1 LPIGHGDPAYWYAA
15 CTLRLQNRS
24 KLLNPERA
32 EFTKLGAASDDL
44 VLTNA
49 RRIPSMR
56 NRPIGVFSVLC
67 MLVATSPL
75 TAQALSDQA
84 VQRLE
89 AAISQMMRDQ
99 KIPGFAI
106 GIVKDN
112 RLVYSRGFGV
122 MRVGDPNPPV
132 TTETLFH
139 MASITKPFVATAIM
153 QLVEQ
158 GKVSLDDPVI
168 KHLPYFRLKDPRY
181 KEITI
186 RQMVTH
192 TSGMPDVT
200 NYYWDKPEYDDGAL
214 ERYVRS
220 LDDKTLRSAPGK
232 EFRYSN
238 MAFEVLGDLVA
249 KLSGKSF
256 EDYVEA
262 NILKPVG
269 MKSST
274 LLYQKADPARLA
286 TGYTVRE
293 GAVVPVAHYPYNRAH
308 TPSSNLHSN
317 VEDMA
322 RWIRVN
328 LNRGDLDGCRI
339 LKNSTYDVLWKPAAP
354 LPGRNWHVGISWFLA
369 ESNGEEIVMHNG
381 GDDGFATHLAFA
393 PRLKAGVFMM
403 ANCDHISSI
412 KAIWEAAMER
422 PAPFAK

>member
-1 LPIGHGDPAYWYAA
+1 
-15 CTLRLQNRS
+15 
-24 KLLNPERA
+24 
-32 EFTKLGAASDDL
+32 
-44 VLTNA
+44 
-49 RRIPSMR
+49 MR
-56 NRPIGVFSVLC
+56 NRTIELLSVL
-67 MLVATSPL
+67 LTFAATLPL
-75 TAQALSDQA
+75 TAQSPPDKA

-89 AAISQMMRDQ
+89 SSITQSMRDQ

-106 GIVKDN
+106 GVVKDG

-122 MRVGDPNPPV
+122 MKVGDPNRPV
-132 TTETLFH
+132 SAETLFH
-139 MASITKPFVATAIM
+139 MASITKPFVATALM
-153 QLVEQ
+153 QLVERQ
-158 GKVSLDDPVI
+158 KVNLDDPVT
-168 KHLPYFRLKDPRY
+168 KYLPYFRLKDPRY
-181 KEITI
+181 KDITV

-220 LDDKTLRSAPGK
+220 LDDKLLRWAPGK

-249 KLSGKSF
+249 KVSGKSF
-256 EDYVEA
+256 EDYVEE

-274 LLYQKADPARLA
+274 LLYKKADQANLA
-286 TGYTVRE
+286 DGYTLTK
-293 GAVVPVAHYPYNRAH
+293 GTLVPVAHYPYNRAH

-322 RWIRVN
+322 RWVRVN
-328 LNRGDLDGCRI
+328 LNRGELDGCRI
-339 LKNSTYDVLWKPAAP
+339 LKNSTYDALWKPAAP

-393 PRLKAGVFMM
+393 PRLKAGVVMM